1 MISSLNRAFVLRNL
15 ASYKAEESVI
25 DTVAF
30 QRLRHVRLIKSSHKV
45 VVTYRIETRDALDA
59 R

>member
-1 MISSLNRAFVLRNL
+1 LNRAFVLRNL

-30 QRLRHVRLIKSSHKV
+30 KRLRHVRLIKSSHKV
-45 VVTYRIETRDALDA
+45 VVTYRIETHDALDG